1 MKYISGVF
9 AIAILIALLSCEKK
23 EDLKEPVAAFCVDP
37 CEGTVSTVFYFDA
50 SDSYDESNSPEDL
63 KVRWDWDGDLVFDT
77 EYSQAKKIS
86 HRFDHPG
93 IYNVVMEVSNLD
105 GWSSRESTVIDIT
118 ADSIPPKA
126 SFFVMPDTS
135 SVNTIFMFNAASSFD
150 PINSISELMF
160 RWDWNND
167 GIWDTPY
174 MSDTVFYNQFN
185 DFGDYRIILEV
196 KNSIALT
203 DTTGRKIFVYDI

>member
-37 CEGTVSTVFYFDA
+37 CEGTVSTIFYFDA

-63 KVRWDWDGDLVFDT
+63 KVRWDWNGDMVFDT
-77 EYSQAKKIS
+77 EYSKAKMIA
-86 HRFDHPG
+86 HRFDDPG

-105 GWSSRESTVIDIT
+105 GWSSRESIVIDIS
-118 ADSIPPKA
+118 ADSIPPHA
-126 SFFVMPDTS
+126 SFIVIPDS
-135 SVNTIFMFNAASSFD
+135 SSMNTIFMFNAASSFD
-150 PINSISELMF
+150 PCDSISELLF

-167 GIWDTPY
+167 GVWDTPY
-174 MSDTVFYNQFN
+174 MCDTIFYNKYT
-185 DFGDYRIILEV
+185 DFGDYRIVLEV
-196 KNSIALT
+196 KNSTALT
-203 DTTGRKIFVYDI
+203 DTTGRNIFVYDI